1 MLPRL
6 WAGVGLAV
14 GVALVAG
21 AVLTFAA
28 YALTFQVQE
37 IIGGTLSLAAVAM
50 VTWMVLW
57 MQRTAKNLKASL
69 EGEVDRALAVGGLW
83 TIVFLGFLSA
93 GREGNETT
101 LLLWSMVQSFGA
113 APSVL
118 LGAIVGILTA
128 VAIGWLLARGL
139 LRLDLRLFFAWTGA
153 ILVIAASG
161 VLPYAFKDLQEAGV
175 VPGPF
180 TAGAPIDPTT
190 GAVAIGRATPADPGN
205 TPDETVGQEGDGWD
219 RDHRCEDVGR
229 IVHAQIHP
237 RPRGHQNDQDRH

>member
-161 VLPYAFKDLQEAGV
+161 VLPYALKDLQEAGV

-180 TAGAPIDPTT
+180 TAGA
-190 GAVAIGRATPADPGN
+190 RSTPPPAPSPSAARRPLIPG
-205 TPDETVGQEGDGWD
+205 T
-219 RDHRCEDVGR
+219 
-229 IVHAQIHP
+229 
-237 RPRGHQNDQDRH
+237 RPMRP